1 MAFISLFSRKQYV
14 GYKKKMMYITKAVRY
29 STIGKDELIEH
40 ASQDS
45 SVPSAMLGASYDAL
59 FVQIKELLLNG
70 HSIQLGDLGTLRF
83 SINAQAVTDKE
94 DVGADLVK
102 SRKILFRPSPKLRRL
117 ISAVNFKMESIND
130 GESTQP

>member
-83 SINAQAVTDKE
+83 SISAQAVTDKE

-102 SRKILFRPSPKLRRL
+102 SRKILFRPSPKLRRM
-117 ISAVNFKMESIND
+117 INAVNFKLESIND
-130 GESTQP
+130 GESAQP

>member
-1 MAFISLFSRKQYV
+1 MAFISLFSKKQYV
-14 GYKKKMMYITKAVRY
+14 GYKKKMMYVTKAARY
-29 STIGKDELIEH
+29 STIGRDELIEH

-45 SVPSAMLGASYDAL
+45 SVPAAMLGASYDAL

-83 SINAQAVTDKE
+83 GISAQAVADKE

-102 SRKILFRPSPKLRRL
+102 SRRILFRPSSKLRRL
-117 ISAVNFKMESIND
+117 INAVNFKLESIND